1 MSSID
6 SNYGMESL
14 NVAMMKRSS
23 DNQGKMALQLLEGAA
38 QSVETA
44 RANAPAAPALQSE
57 PVTNVVEGSKGANVN
72 TYA

>member
-38 QSVETA
+38 ESVATA